1 MELLRAMVGGGT
13 DAPSVG
19 LQGAGG
25 DWLGSVAWVQGGGAV
40 TLLIPPPARRGGV
53 AVQPGGKKSS
63 VSQRFG
69 NQRGKK
75 NALNAFMVRVQRGWG
90 RTGQWLWALAG

>member
-1 MELLRAMVGGGT
+1 M
-13 DAPSVG
+13 
-19 LQGAGG
+19 
-25 DWLGSVAWVQGGGAV
+25 
-40 TLLIPPPARRGGV
+40 LIPPPARRGGV

-75 NALNAFMVRVQRGWG
+75 KCFKCIHGTCTAGLGEDGAVAVGFGWVMGWG
-90 RTGQWLWALAG
+90 P